1 MVVAKLVKS
10 FSPQQT
16 QSIAPAHYIGI
27 DLRQKKKVPQSTMA
41 VNTLSLS
48 HECDIAVYINKLIS
62 KLFYT
67 DGSKLD
73 IVAYTNNQ
81 SLYDVVN
88 SMKQTLEK
96 WLMFDISPIQ
106 EIIER
111 TKIKVTWIGK
121 EKQTKTTAMDDQH
134 LNVEDT
140 E

>member
-1 MVVAKLVKS
+1 
-10 FSPQQT
+10 
-16 QSIAPAHYIGI
+16 
-27 DLRQKKKVPQSTMA
+27 MA

-67 DGSKLD
+67 YGSKLD

-96 WLMFDISPIQ
+96 WLMFDNLPY
-106 EIIER
+106 
-111 TKIKVTWIGK
+111 KKLLK
-121 EKQTKTTAMDDQH
+121 EPR
-134 LNVEDT
+134 
-140 E
+140 

>member
-1 MVVAKLVKS
+1 
-10 FSPQQT
+10 
-16 QSIAPAHYIGI
+16 
-27 DLRQKKKVPQSTMA
+27 MA